1 MSEIDTQKF
10 LRLEEQIR
18 VLNENME
25 KTKNEIEKAKKET
38 QAA

>member
-10 LRLEEQIR
+10 LRMEEQIR
-18 VLNENME
+18 ILNENME

>member
-10 LRLEEQIR
+10 LRMEEQIR